1 MPVDLSF
8 QAAEWLWALLAI
20 PLVAL
25 IAFPWWR
32 RRRRAAEAYADPSVL
47 SIGSPARATRARVA
61 GAVLVMAA
69 AALAIVALAEPN
81 VPVDTEEEQSTVV
94 LALDVSNSMLKT
106 DLEPDRLQAAFS
118 AAEEFVDSAP
128 ESTAIGIVTFA
139 DNTVVRLAPT
149 TNHAEVRDTLEE
161 IAGEPTREGT
171 AVGAALATSLDSLE
185 ASGALDPPPAS
196 SAESP
201 ARVLVLTDGA
211 NSIRRA
217 LPPAAATEQAVAAR
231 VPVYT
236 ILIGDDPGR
245 PDQPSPAEVLDQM
258 ATLSGGIY
266 AQSLTTA
273 DLNAVFADI
282 GSVILPGEE
291 LRDVAVWAAAGSLV
305 LLLAGGV
312 VLGFAL
318 PPRRA
323 AGDAQRPTSEAS
335 PW

>member
-1 MPVDLSF
+1 MPFDLSF
-8 QAAEWLWALLAI
+8 QAAGWLWALLAI
-20 PLVAL
+20 PVVAL
-25 IAFPWWR
+25 IAIPWLR
-32 RRRRAAEAYADPSVL
+32 RRRQAAEAYADPSVL
-47 SIGSPARATRARVA
+47 RIGTPARATRARVA

-69 AALAIVALAEPN
+69 AALAIVALAEPM
-81 VPVDTEEEQSTVV
+81 VPVDTEEEQSTVI

-128 ESTAIGIVTFA
+128 DSTAIGIVTFA
-139 DNTVVRLAPT
+139 DNSTVRLSPT
-149 TNHAEVRDTLEE
+149 TNHEEARQTLGE
-161 IAGEPTREGT
+161 IAQEPTREGT
-171 AVGAALATSLDSLE
+171 AVGTALATSLESLQ
-185 ASGALDPPPAS
+185 AAGALDSLPDN
-196 SAESP
+196 SADSP

-217 LPPAAATEQAVAAR
+217 LPPAAATERAVAAR

-245 PDQPSPAEVLDQM
+245 PDQPAPAEVLDQM

-282 GSVILPGEE
+282 GSVILPVEE
-291 LRDVAVWAAAGSLV
+291 LRDLAVWAAAGSLV

-312 VLGFAL
+312 VLGLAL
-318 PPRRA
+318 PPRRET
-323 AGDAQRPTSEAS
+323 GGQTSPRPTL
-335 PW
+335 

>member
-1 MPVDLSF
+1 MPFDLSF
-8 QAAEWLWALLAI
+8 QAPEWLWALLVIPAVALVAI
-20 PLVAL
+20 PW
-25 IAFPWWR
+25 IR
-32 RRRRAAEAYADPSVL
+32 RRRRAAAAYADPTVL
-47 SIGSPARATRARVA
+47 EIGTPARATRARVA
-61 GAVLVMAA
+61 GAVLVLAA
-69 AALAIVALAEPN
+69 AALAIVALAEPA
-81 VPVDTEEEQSTVV
+81 VPVDAEEEQSTVV
-94 LALDVSNSMLKT
+94 LALDVSNSMLKD
-106 DLEPDRLQAAFS
+106 DLKPDRLQAAFS

-139 DNTVVRLAPT
+139 DNRVVRLAPT
-149 TNHAEVRDTLEE
+149 TNHAQVRQTLST

-171 AVGAALATSLDSLE
+171 AVGPALAAALDSLE
-185 ASGALDPPPAS
+185 TAGALEPLPAS
-196 SAESP
+196 AAESP

-245 PDQPSPAEVLDQM
+245 PDQPTPAEVLDQM

-282 GSVILPGEE
+282 GSVILPVEE
-291 LRDVAVWAAAGSLV
+291 LRELAVWAAAGSLV
-305 LLLAGGV
+305 LLIAGGI
-312 VLGFAL
+312 VLGLAL
-318 PPRRA
+318 PPRR
-323 AGDAQRPTSEAS
+323 DADSGSPAPRPTLS
-335 PW
+335 P